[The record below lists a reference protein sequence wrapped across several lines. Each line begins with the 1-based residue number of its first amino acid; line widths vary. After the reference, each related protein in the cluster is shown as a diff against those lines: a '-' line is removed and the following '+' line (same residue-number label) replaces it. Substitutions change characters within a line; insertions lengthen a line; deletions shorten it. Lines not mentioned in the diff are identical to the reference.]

1 MITKQTAKQTA
12 AAAAAAADSFNP
24 FLAGANASRPDTRNT
39 FNGYWL

>member
-1 MITKQTAKQTA
+1 MITYQTAKQT

-39 FNGYWL
+39 FNGYWV